1 MLNICRIV
9 FKSSN
14 GLEQSPIR
22 ALWTFRVFIVFIYL
36 FIHLFIYLFIYLLLE
51 YFYIF
56 QARSQ
61 ETSFSV
67 FHYANGRLAVRL
79 FEGKR
84 MQCYQW
90 IL

>member
-1 MLNICRIV
+1 MFRCSTYAGLCLSPV
-9 FKSSN
+9 TGWSSHQ
-14 GLEQSPIR
+14 LELCGPLEYLLYLS
-22 ALWTFRVFIVFIYL
+22 IY
-36 FIHLFIYLFIYLLLE
+36 LFIYLFIYLLLE

-84 MQCYQW
+84 MQCYQ
-90 IL
+90 